1 MDFTKSKNNM
11 KPTFYLTYILLLAM
25 GYVQAQT
32 LSNGDFETFGMQTT
46 QLYTRDGGSYNGET
60 CMIDGGTIQEAG
72 TYEGTGRPIGFAT
85 TDDAFEQSPST
96 VEQTTDANTGA
107 SAIRL
112 TTNGFD
118 VIGLVGLFEPEVL
131 RQELIPV
138 AYPFT
143 AVPTSIDGFYRH
155 MSGVPRSFPPGTC
168 TSDGQLE
175 ETRTYTGA
183 FKVYAVMTAYNDT
196 TGEDEVVATVNSQ
209 FPDATDYTAFS
220 APVTVVQPGTIPDK
234 IIFAMSSSPEFISP
248 NPVAIVGSRSFVDD
262 VDFIFPVL
270 SIEETIDKT
279 TEFSVYPNP
288 ATSQVS
294 FITETSKLQY
304 KLYNVT
310 GKLVLQGH
318 TQSKNHQINISSMP
332 PGMYFLNTK
341 LGVTKLIVN

>member
-1 MDFTKSKNNM
+1 MDFTKLKNNM
-11 KPTFYLTYILLLAM
+11 KPTFYITYILLLAV
-25 GYVQAQT
+25 GYLQAQT
-32 LSNGDFETFGMQTT
+32 LSNGDFETFGVQTT
-46 QLYTRDGGSYNGET
+46 QLYTRDGGAYNGET

-72 TYEGTGRPIGFAT
+72 TYEGVGRPIGFTT

-96 VEQTTDANTGA
+96 VEQTTDANSGA
-107 SAIRL
+107 SAIQL

-183 FKVYAVMTAYNDT
+183 FKVYAVMTKYNET
-196 TGEDEVVATVNSQ
+196 TEEDEIVATVNSEY
-209 FPDATDYTAFS
+209 PNATDYTAFS
-220 APVTVVQPGTIPDK
+220 APVTVVQPGIIPDK
-234 IIFAMSSSPEFISP
+234 IVFVMSSSPEFISP

-270 SIEETIDKT
+270 SVEETIDKT
-279 TEFSVYPNP
+279 INFSVYPNP
-288 ATSQVS
+288 ATSHFS
-294 FITETSKLQY
+294 LNTEIPNLEF
-304 KLYNVT
+304 KLYNIS
-310 GKLVLQGH
+310 GKLVMQGFAG
-318 TQSKNHQINISSMP
+318 SKNHQVNISSLT

-341 LGVTKLIVN
+341 LGATKLIVN